1 MSKRKTLAQWRE
13 HLEAAVRA
21 DVPLAQYARSQ
32 DFKVQRLYSA
42 RHQLKRDVPVLPSK
56 KARVVR
62 AKFVPV
68 HRLEPSGSGMTARLP
83 NGVIVEFVGV
93 DATAL
98 SGVLSSLARL
108 SCSG

>member
-1 MSKRKTLAQWRE
+1 MSKRRALAKWRE

-32 DFKVQRLYSA
+32 DFNVQRLYAA
-42 RHQLKRDVPVLPSK
+42 RHQLKRGVSALSSK
-56 KARVVR
+56 KARVVC

-68 HRLEPSGSGMTARLP
+68 QRLEPSRSGMTARLP
-83 NGVIVEFVGV
+83 NGVTVEFVEV

-108 SCSG
+108 